1 MESNMNVNN
10 AANEYE
16 KTEKEY
22 VKGIES
28 AHGRIKLI
36 FETLLVSLDRLENKH
51 PKTDFI
57 SFGKCQNALNL
68 LSSSL
73 DMEQG
78 KDLAQNLYDLYAYCS
93 EKLRQYLED
102 KNQQKIVEVKRI
114 ISGLSEAWKEI
125 KD

>member
-28 AHGRIKLI
+28 AHGRINLI

-78 KDLAQNLYDLYAYCS
+78 KDLAQNLYDLYAY
-93 EKLRQYLED
+93 
-102 KNQQKIVEVKRI
+102 
-114 ISGLSEAWKEI
+114 W
-125 KD
+125 